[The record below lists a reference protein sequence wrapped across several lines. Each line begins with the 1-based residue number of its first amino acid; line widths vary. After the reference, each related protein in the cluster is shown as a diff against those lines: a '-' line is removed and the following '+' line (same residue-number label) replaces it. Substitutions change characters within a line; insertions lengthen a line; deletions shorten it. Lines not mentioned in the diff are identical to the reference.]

1 MEFIEI
7 MTLFFVLKRI
17 LIVLRVLGKNK
28 HKILWEHFV
37 SWRSNIWPRN
47 IYLWLHHWWWRS
59 NWFYG
64 WGWFVQ

>member
-37 SWRSNIWPRN
+37 S
-47 IYLWLHHWWWRS
+47 
-59 NWFYG
+59 
-64 WGWFVQ
+64 